1 MSGVQKRKRAEAILN
16 RARLY
21 ARKRGT
27 TAANM
32 DVVPTPIRNTFG
44 SGGFSTGFGVGS
56 RGMPP
61 YRQSEL
67 KSVDVNGISLTFDA
81 TGNFQVLNIPVTGAA
96 FYNRIGNEIMMKS
109 LHLIG
114 QLTLTNNV
122 ATSNEY
128 LRLMVIYD
136 RQPNGAMPAT
146 ADVIT
151 SYNTAGTT
159 SSLVKDHL
167 NPNNFDRF
175 KILMDN
181 RVHIPLDTTG
191 AVSKNDSAITDYTK
205 NEVNINRFIKL
216 RGLSTKYKAS
226 AAAIGDITSGSLLLF
241 AFGNIANATAAYSF
255 NGTARLRF
263 VD

>member
-1 MSGVQKRKRAEAILN
+1 
-16 RARLY
+16 
-21 ARKRGT
+21 
-27 TAANM
+27 
-32 DVVPTPIRNTFG
+32 
-44 SGGFSTGFGVGS
+44 
-56 RGMPP
+56 MPP

-67 KSVDVNGISLTFDA
+67 KSVDVNAISLTFDT
-81 TGNFQVLNIPVTGAA
+81 TGNFQVLNIPVTGAS
-96 FYNRIGNEIMMKS
+96 FYNRVGNEIMMKS
-109 LHLIG
+109 LHLVG
-114 QLTLTNNV
+114 QLTLTNNI

-136 RQPNGAMPAT
+136 RQPNGAMPTT

-151 SYNTAGTT
+151 SYNSAGAF

-175 KILMDN
+175 KVLMDN
-181 RVHIPLDTTG
+181 RLHIPLDSTG
-191 AVSKNDSAITDYTK
+191 VLAKNDAAIFDYTK

-226 AAAIGDITSGSLLLF
+226 AGAIGDIISGSLLLF
-241 AFGNIANATAAYSF
+241 AFGNIPNATAAYNF